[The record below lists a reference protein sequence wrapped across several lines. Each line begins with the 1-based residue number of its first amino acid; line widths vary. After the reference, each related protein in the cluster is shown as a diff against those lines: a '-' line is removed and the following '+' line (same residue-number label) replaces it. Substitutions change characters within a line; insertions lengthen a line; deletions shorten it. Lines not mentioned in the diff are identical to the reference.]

1 MEETVAGALGAP
13 ATKGHGVV
21 RTLLARLLEK
31 RIAALDTCCTVLVVT
46 LQNPALI
53 EFQRISVM
61 RGNTVALDEVSLKI
75 GVGEHVAI
83 LGPNGCGKSTLIKA
97 ITRECYPLVR
107 EGSSVRI
114 LGEETWNVFELRELL
129 GIVSNDLMATCTRSV
144 SGRDIVLSGF
154 FSSIGIWP
162 HQEVTADMRERAERA
177 MARLEILH
185 LADRFT
191 DEMSSGEARRV
202 LLARALVHDPRALIL
217 DEPSVALDLGAQHE
231 LRAIL
236 RKLAQSGIGIVM
248 VTHHLS
254 DLIPEIERV
263 LLMKRGK
270 IIADG
275 PVQEVLVESALSD
288 LFGHPLQLSERDG
301 YYNLW

>member
-1 MEETVAGALGAP
+1 VKP
-13 ATKGHGVV
+13 H
-21 RTLLARLLEK
+21 
-31 RIAALDTCCTVLVVT
+31 D
-46 LQNPALI
+46 PALI
-53 EFQRISVM
+53 EFEGISVM
-61 RGNTVALDEVSLKI
+61 RGNTIAVDDLSLKI

-97 ITRECYPLVR
+97 ITRECYPLIR

-114 LGEETWNVFELRELL
+114 LGEERWNVFELRELL

-144 SGRDIVLSGF
+144 PGIDIVLSGF

-162 HQEVTADMRERAERA
+162 HQEVTAEMREKADRA
-177 MARLEILH
+177 MALLEITH
-185 LADRFT
+185 LAGRST

-231 LRAIL
+231 LRLIL

-263 LLMKRGK
+263 VLMSRGK
-270 IIADG
+270 IVADG
-275 PVQEVLVESALSD
+275 PVREVLVESRLSA
-288 LFGHPLQLSERDG
+288 LFGRPLQLSERDG